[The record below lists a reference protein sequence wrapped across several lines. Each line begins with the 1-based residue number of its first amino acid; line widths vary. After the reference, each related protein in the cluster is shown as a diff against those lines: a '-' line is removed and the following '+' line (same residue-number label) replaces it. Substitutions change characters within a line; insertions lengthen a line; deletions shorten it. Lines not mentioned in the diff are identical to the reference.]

1 MKGHTMKA
9 QRAGTGESN
18 PPTKPD
24 PKKSNGNGS
33 KAKGRRFTAKQDDLV
48 DLCILVA
55 YIVQARG
62 QASFDDV
69 NAVIEGPLTSK
80 VHPNTLSK
88 ALEALRKKEILA
100 IEFAGGERR
109 YSMKRV
115 KFNCSVEIA
124 HVDKLIPTLK
134 DDTAGVAIMAEL
146 AGDVGT
152 GKKPRDYPEDWADY
166 EVTLMLLEPWYGSQ
180 VFEGNVY
187 LQDAF
192 ENHEHNK
199 SIKKG
204 QDPKTIPLLFDRH
217 PDGKSLSVHKA
228 CVAGFIRD
236 NLNRAGK
243 SSYNVDLFGLE
254 NLKITVG
261 EGRKNGKNLVI
272 SKLPIQA
279 PTNRQG
285 ASGAGFGYYETLM
298 PGQKITWRFSAPTKN
313 FMTPAEMERWLRRV
327 LCQNRRS
334 MSPARGTQTGAAE
347 LLEVKCSKWSV
358 QDKDAP
364 KEDQQQPQS

>member
-1 MKGHTMKA
+1 MRGK
-9 QRAGTGESN
+9 RAGTGESN
-18 PPTKPD
+18 PPTPD
-24 PKKSNGNGS
+24 AGNGS
-33 KAKGRRFTAKQDDLV
+33 KAKGRRFTSKQEDFI
-48 DLCILVA
+48 DLCVLVA

-69 NAVIEGPLTSK
+69 KEVIESPLNSK
-80 VHPNTLSK
+80 VHPSTLSK

-124 HVDKLIPTLK
+124 HVNKLIPTLK
-134 DDTAGVAIMAEL
+134 DDTAGVAILAEL
-146 AGDVGT
+146 KGEDGKDGT
-152 GKKPRDYPEDWADY
+152 KRVYPEDWADY
-166 EVTLMLLEPWYGSQ
+166 EVTFRLLEPWYGSQ

-187 LQDAF
+187 LQAAYEAHGQNGTF
-192 ENHEHNK
+192 K
-199 SIKKG
+199 QG

-217 PDGKSLSVHKA
+217 PDGKSLVVHKA
-228 CVAGFIRD
+228 CVAGFVSD
-236 NLNRAGK
+236 NLNRAGR

-254 NLKITVG
+254 SIKIVPG
-261 EGRKNGKNLVI
+261 EGRNGNGANGDKLKHLVV

-298 PGQKITWRFSAPTKN
+298 PGQIITWKFSAPTKN
-313 FMTPAEMERWLRRV
+313 FLTPQQMERWLKRV
-327 LCQNRRS
+327 LSQNRRS

-347 LLEVKCSKWSV
+347 LVELKCSKWSE
-358 QDKDAP
+358 QDT
-364 KEDQQQPQS
+364 EEEQPQE